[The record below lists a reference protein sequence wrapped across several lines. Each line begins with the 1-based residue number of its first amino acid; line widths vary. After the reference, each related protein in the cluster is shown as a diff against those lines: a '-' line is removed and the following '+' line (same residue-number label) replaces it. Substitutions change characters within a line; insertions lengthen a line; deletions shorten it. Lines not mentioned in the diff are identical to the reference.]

1 MKNNYLPIIL
11 TATAFG
17 LLAGGAGALFANYYS
32 ASSGGGLALNR
43 ELNLSNYG
51 YLSSNLVI
59 RDPKKV
65 VVNQDVKTDETIR
78 DLAVNILGVFPKEAN
93 PEAYYE
99 LNQPFAQALAATTD
113 GWIMATWPKAPTKTD
128 LENIAANYIVI
139 DSSRKLY
146 EIDKVLSSSDKI
158 GSFVFIHLK
167 NASGLSVR
175 RLVPNNEI
183 KTGQSLLLATNNDSF
198 SLNALGAKVE
208 SDSLLSSD
216 SYSQSLRLAYN
227 DGVKPSFV
235 FNLSGEIIGAIDWQG
250 TWLSG
255 PELDAYWRSLLKSK
269 TLSWPYFGVNYLNLS
284 SVVGSS
290 TLPEK
295 GARLQ
300 DNGDDLAVL
309 KNSPAEKAGLK
320 AGDIITR
327 LNGVELNS
335 ENNLSALLSA
345 YNPGDSVTV
354 NYLRNGAGAE
364 TEVILGSIQK

>member
-32 ASSGGGLALNR
+32 ASSGGGLAFNR

-78 DLAVNILGVFPKEAN
+78 DLAVNILGVFPKDEA
-93 PEAYYE
+93 PGAYYK
-99 LNQPFAQALAATTD
+99 LNKPFAQALAATTD
-113 GWIMATWPKAPTKTD
+113 GWIMAAWPKTPAKAD
-128 LENIAANYIVI
+128 LENIASNYIVI
-139 DSSRKLY
+139 DSSRKIY
-146 EIDKVLSSSDKI
+146 EIDRVLSSSDKI
-158 GSFVFIHLK
+158 GAFVFIHLK
-167 NASGLSVR
+167 NASSLSVR

-183 KTGQSLLLATNNDSF
+183 KTGQSLLLATNDDSF
-198 SLNALGAKVE
+198 LLNALGSKVE

-216 SYSQSLRLAYN
+216 LYSQSLRLAYN
-227 DGVKPSFV
+227 DDAKPSFV

-250 TWLSG
+250 KWLTA
-255 PELDAYWRSLLKSK
+255 PELDTYWRSLLKTK

-284 SVVGSS
+284 SVAGNN

-295 GARLQ
+295 GAKLQ
-300 DNGDDLAVL
+300 DNGDNLAIL

-335 ENNLSALLSA
+335 DNDLSALLSA
-345 YNPGDSVTV
+345 YNPGDSVTI
-354 NYLRNGAGAE
+354 NYLRNGVSAE
-364 TEVILGSIQK
+364 TEVVLGAIQK